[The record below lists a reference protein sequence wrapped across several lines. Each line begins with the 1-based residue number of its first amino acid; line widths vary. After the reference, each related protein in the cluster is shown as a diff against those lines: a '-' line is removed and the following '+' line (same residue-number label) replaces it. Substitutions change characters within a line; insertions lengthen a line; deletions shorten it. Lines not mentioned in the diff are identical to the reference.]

1 MTILPLTGRSVE
13 AQAGHMTTSP
23 RFRDRILARVLGAS
37 LDREL
42 AAGRPAEARPAL
54 AARARRLVS
63 PAARRQLIQG
73 WNNVLRQA
81 RRPDFMPR
89 PPLARDQVIAA
100 EPDVRYLLAR
110 LAGPRPVAA
119 RGAAT
124 AMVLLTDGTGP
135 VHNPRSALSLTA
147 AVREAIRQL
156 DPLAGSGRS
165 PAPQTGPALRD
176 RRAPGQVPAPGPA
189 SRGPGC

>member
-1 MTILPLTGRSVE
+1 MTILPLTRQDVE
-13 AQAGHMTTSP
+13 AQAGSMRTSP
-23 RFRDRILARVLGAS
+23 QFRERVLARVLGAS
-37 LDREL
+37 LDRQL
-42 AAGRPAEARPAL
+42 AAGHPAQSRPVL

-81 RRPDFMPR
+81 RRPAFMPR
-89 PPLARDQVIAA
+89 PPLSRGPVLAA

-119 RGAAT
+119 RGAAL

-135 VHNPRSALSLTA
+135 VHNPRSPLSLTA

-156 DPLAGSGRS
+156 DPHAEPGRF
-165 PAPQTGPALRD
+165 
-176 RRAPGQVPAPGPA
+176 PAPGPA
-189 SRGPGC
+189 SRRPGC